1 MERMNAISI
10 WARSASALQDTC
22 KNIIF
27 HPSAV
32 RELEEVRWRWSGEG
46 LERWTRGQRR
56 GKKCLIN
63 TSCLQIFSL
72 RKDWQ
77 RGIFQGLVFWL
88 VARLLPA
95 SPPGVLTC
103 CTCLTLWSRG
113 LVLLIHFQ
121 HESCLWSSEVKPKT
135 FAICFMCSRLKPP
148 TAPPPAAAAEAHN
161 WYIHPHLL

>member
-1 MERMNAISI
+1 MPWVLKTNPWWWEKDGIAKRTERMNAISI

-22 KNIIF
+22 KNRIF

-56 GKKCLIN
+56 GKYSLIN

-77 RGIFQGLVFWL
+77 RGIFLNDSWSSCTSASPHQAHKVGERLANAAALPDFRGQCSGSWLTCFRPAHLVFWL
-88 VARLLPA
+88 AAPALLCDP
-95 SPPGVLTC
+95 
-103 CTCLTLWSRG
+103 
-113 LVLLIHFQ
+113 
-121 HESCLWSSEVKPKT
+121 EV
-135 FAICFMCSRLKPP
+135 
-148 TAPPPAAAAEAHN
+148 
-161 WYIHPHLL
+161 